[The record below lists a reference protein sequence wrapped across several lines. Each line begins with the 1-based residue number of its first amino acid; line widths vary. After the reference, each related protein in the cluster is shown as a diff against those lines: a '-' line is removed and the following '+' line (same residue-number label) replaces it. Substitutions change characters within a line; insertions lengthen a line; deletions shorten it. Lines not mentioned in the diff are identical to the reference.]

1 MFLVPGQDWQQRQAP
16 QRPGTMFLFVY
27 VCTQHESFFQQS
39 TWTFSCLYIL
49 CVCVCFFWEDD
60 SGRYITTRNVH
71 VSNHRGFPPER
82 QAHIQSLTWKDF
94 LLIGC
99 RTVSCFWKPAFL
111 DYRYLWTFTVFG
123 KDVFFVFLVVCV
135 SILCLP
141 LSPGETSVEKNTCWL
156 YMLPKC
162 LKRRRDRR
170 VKSYFGNLSDSQG
183 WGDFC
188 KLCFLEV
195 TRSYSKYIF
204 IYFCR
209 WVSLQHMGNKCG

>member
-1 MFLVPGQDWQQRQAP
+1 M
-16 QRPGTMFLFVY
+16 
-27 VCTQHESFFQQS
+27 
-39 TWTFSCLYIL
+39 
-49 CVCVCFFWEDD
+49 CVCAFFLGRRFRQVHHHKECSCFQPP
-60 SGRYITTRNVH
+60 
-71 VSNHRGFPPER
+71 GFPPER

-111 DYRYLWTFTVFG
+111 DYRYLSFTVFG
-123 KDVFFVFLVVCV
+123 KDVFFVFLVVFV